1 MKKLIKDYFLIFCSV
16 VAIIAMPLY
25 ASAAENDAADA
36 TGDGRIFLAV
46 GILAAAIVVVV
57 VMLVLSKKTK

>member
-1 MKKLIKDYFLIFCSV
+1 MKKFTKDFFLIICSV
-16 VAIIAMPLY
+16 VSLIAMPLS
-25 ASAAENDAADA
+25 ASAAETDAAA

-46 GILAAAIVVVV
+46 GILAAAVVVVV